1 MEVNLE
7 NPISTKQIL
16 DYIESSLNDVSVVKE
31 KSFNTN
37 EEYVKIKV
45 YIEQLQN
52 KAKELKLRFN
62 NLNIISDDSIDLQN
76 QRLSIDNS
84 IEKLELYKADFEHLK
99 KENISYQV
107 IYYL

>member
-7 NPISTKQIL
+7 NSINTKQIL

-52 KAKELKLRFN
+52 KAKELKLRFDN
-62 NLNIISDDSIDLQN
+62 FNIISDDSIDLQN
-76 QRLSIDNS
+76 HCLSIDNS
-84 IEKLELYKADFEHLK
+84 IEKLELYKSDFEHLK

-107 IYYL
+107 IY